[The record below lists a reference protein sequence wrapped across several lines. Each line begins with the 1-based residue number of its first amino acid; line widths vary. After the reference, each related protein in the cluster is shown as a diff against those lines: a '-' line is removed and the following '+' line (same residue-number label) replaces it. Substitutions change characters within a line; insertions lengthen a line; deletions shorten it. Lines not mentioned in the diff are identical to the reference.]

1 MSIHQLPITERQAI
15 AVMRRM
21 EATHEK
27 SSFKLIPVLGYED
40 LKYVRE
46 VRPMRNPRTGAE
58 FDQIIMWGKEPRS
71 RARRSA

>member
-15 AVMRRM
+15 AVKRRM
-21 EATHEK
+21 ETVHKDSQFE
-27 SSFKLIPVLGYED
+27 VVGRED
-40 LKYVRE
+40 MRYLKE